1 MGVSCNRCKRTLRA
15 VDTASEGFIVYEGD
29 HSSLPTLY
37 SGVICTKCGR
47 IECTVCRLGGVSRPC
62 FWCGNKV
69 EPAYDY
75 ALLRRARTVSPAA
88 RLLKNVS
95 LLVLAGLAFFAVQ
108 RIVFPKKTP
117 LAEGVA
123 IRVAEIKDMS
133 DSEALAVIARDG
145 EEDVEARIAA
155 VRKLDDDAVLE
166 EIARDDTAPPQLW
179 KAAVEGILDQAVLAA
194 LAQDSELDPFI
205 REAAVKRL
213 DAADVLRTIAAN
225 DSEYESIQKAAR
237 ERLRRVEMK

>member
-1 MGVSCNRCKRTLRA
+1 LGVSCNRCNRIMRA

-75 ALLRRARTVSPAA
+75 ALLRRARTSSPAA
-88 RLLKNVS
+88 RLLKNIS
-95 LLVLAGLAFFAVQ
+95 LLVLVGLALFSVQ

-123 IRVAEIKDMS
+123 ARIAEIKDMS

-194 LAQDSELDPFI
+194 LAQDSELDPFV

-213 DAADVLRTIAAN
+213 DAADILRTIAAN